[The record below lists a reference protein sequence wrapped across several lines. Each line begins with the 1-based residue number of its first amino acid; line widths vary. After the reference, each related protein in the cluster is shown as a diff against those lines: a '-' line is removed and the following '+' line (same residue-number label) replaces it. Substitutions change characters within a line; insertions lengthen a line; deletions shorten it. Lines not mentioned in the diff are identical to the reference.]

1 MLKFDWIEAQY
12 NFCCGLEPEFKCRTL
27 IIIVIIAVTILLK
40 RGTLDRRRVSERNR
54 ERMRKH
60 SMYICNCAS
69 KKQTTYF
76 TLLILVFC
84 KLNKIKILLNIFCVL
99 IPINNR
105 LFTKVVLSVVLFVY
119 KSSFISSFGTKRAVK
134 NIINLYLCKDKLIA
148 GSYMPKISFFKF
160 YFKEYHLVKLLMAS
174 KNINVYALPKPFP
187 PTK

>member
-1 MLKFDWIEAQY
+1 M
-12 NFCCGLEPEFKCRTL
+12 
-27 IIIVIIAVTILLK
+27 
-40 RGTLDRRRVSERNR
+40 SERNR